1 MKPLPIHRYDS
12 QTQLLK
18 LKEVCNKIYI
28 ARNISLSQ
36 EGVIKQLEVI
46 DALFRSDNEDY
57 DMYDEK
63 QADERYGDVDVTE
76 FHY

>member
-1 MKPLPIHRYDS
+1 MKLLPIHRYDS

-36 EGVIKQLEVI
+36 EEIIKQLEVI

-63 QADERYGDVDVTE
+63 QANERYGDV
-76 FHY
+76 

>member
-1 MKPLPIHRYDS
+1 MKIDKLSKDD
-12 QTQLLK
+12 QLKK
-18 LKEVCNKIYI
+18 LREICNMIYI
-28 ARNISLSQ
+28 ARNIALTQ

-46 DALFRSDNEDY
+46 DSLFRSDNEDY

-63 QADERYGDVDVTE
+63 QANERYGDLDVTE

>member
-1 MKPLPIHRYDS
+1 MKLLPIHRYDS
-12 QTQLLK
+12 QTQLSK

-46 DALFRSDNEDY
+46 DTLFRSDNEDY

-63 QADERYGDVDVTE
+63 QANERYGDFDVTE

>member
-1 MKPLPIHRYDS
+1 MKLLPIHRYDS

>member
-1 MKPLPIHRYDS
+1 MKLLPIHRYDA

-36 EGVIKQLEVI
+36 EEIVNQLEVI

-63 QADERYGDVDVTE
+63 QANERYGDVEVTK
-76 FHY
+76 FHN